1 MWFAKKYLVPWQKIF
16 VFTGRS
22 WMINDIYWEI
32 TIISRGAAVLRARG
46 SNAAETESIITTLAI
61 LQHAQSN
68 LRIQGFVFSVF
79 MRMENE
85 RPNTSG
91 WWTPKSINGN
101 FHKFLFFLEIEML
114 YNSKIISSKKI
125 IKKST
130 LKIICKKWHTFVRS
144 PNLVSYK
151 IWPS

>member
-1 MWFAKKYLVPWQKIF
+1 M
-16 VFTGRS
+16 
-22 WMINDIYWEI
+22 
-32 TIISRGAAVLRARG
+32 LRARG

-68 LRIQGFVFSVF
+68 LRIQGFVFSIF

-101 FHKFLFFLEIEML
+101 FHKFLFFLEIEVL
-114 YNSKIISSKKI
+114 Y
-125 IKKST
+125 
-130 LKIICKKWHTFVRS
+130 L
-144 PNLVSYK
+144 
-151 IWPS
+151 